1 MAFYFSSDTN
11 ALYDTDV
18 FPVAGLPANK
28 VEITEAVYSELLTKQ
43 NQGYVILADGS
54 GNPYTVNQSE
64 ASASDM
70 KHSSSIATTLALGH
84 VKIGNTMQ
92 TSQDGT
98 LDLKDSSVTT
108 EKLTDLSVTTEKLAD
123 GAVTEEKMES
133 VKNFAADETTLTKV
147 EDTSSV
153 TVGVKDGGIGTQQL
167 ADGAATTDKIAN
179 QAVTTNKIANQN
191 VTTEKLADGAAT
203 TDKIA
208 NQAVTTN
215 KIANQNV
222 TTEKLAD
229 GAVTSDKISNR
240 NVGPSKIALEGV
252 RTENIANQ
260 NVTTEKLADGAVTRD
275 KIANGSVGPSQ
286 IADQG
291 VWTQNI
297 KNKGVTHEKLHNQ
310 AIFWDPDFEDH
321 RNGIEVSLQES
332 TIIGYSNSYCNGKP
346 ITIVFLKNTLDF
358 TLINTIDSGSW
369 RYGEGVQV
377 LIVNVESSQEL
388 FIRANGNQV
397 IKRIP
402 SGSSSLFVCAYR
414 GTGTAANSIWYP
426 IS

>member
-153 TVGVKDGGIGTQQL
+153 TVGVKDGGIGTQQ
-167 ADGAATTDKIAN
+167 
-179 QAVTTNKIANQN
+179 
-191 VTTEKLADGAAT
+191 LADGAAT

>member
-18 FPVAGLPANK
+18 FPVASLPANK

-133 VKNFAADETTLTKV
+133 VKDFAADETTLTKL

-167 ADGAATTDKIAN
+167 ADESVTSEKIPNYTIKTNHIQNYQITN
-179 QAVTTNKIANQN
+179 Q
-191 VTTEKLADGAAT
+191 
-203 TDKIA
+203 
-208 NQAVTTN
+208 
-215 KIANQNV
+215 
-222 TTEKLAD
+222 KLAD
-229 GAVTSDKISNR
+229 GAVSSFKI
-240 NVGPSKIALEGV
+240 
-252 RTENIANQ
+252 
-260 NVTTEKLADGAVTRD
+260 ADGAV
-275 KIANGSVGPSQ
+275 GSNQ
-286 IADQG
+286 IAENG
-291 VWTQNI
+291 VSF
-297 KNKGVTHEKLHNQ
+297 KNLWHGILFGNDPNYSTNYASQHSAADLDTYANQ
-310 AIFWDPDFEDH
+310 
-321 RNGIEVSLQES
+321 
-332 TIIGYSNSYCNGKP
+332 YCNGEK
-346 ITIVFLKNTLDF
+346 ITTVFLNNGSNAFELKNGWIQKQDAAGQPYQTPRYHAGDYVLVVNNSTAQSLGVRTQGAPSD
-358 TLINTIDSGSW
+358 TKTIPVG
-369 RYGEGVQV
+369 G
-377 LIVNVESSQEL
+377 
-388 FIRANGNQV
+388 
-397 IKRIP
+397 
-402 SGSSSLFVCAYR
+402 SSLFVCLYP
-414 GTGTAANSIWYP
+414 GNYFLTDNSKWVP
-426 IS
+426 VS